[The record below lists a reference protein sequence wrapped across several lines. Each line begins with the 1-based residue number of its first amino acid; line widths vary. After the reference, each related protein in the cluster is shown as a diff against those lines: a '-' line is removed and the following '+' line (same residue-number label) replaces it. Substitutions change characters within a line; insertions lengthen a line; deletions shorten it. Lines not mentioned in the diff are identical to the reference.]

1 MKSEEFTI
9 KSQHDGLEL
18 GASLRIPDHPVGILQ
33 LVHGMAEHRER
44 YHNFMDYC
52 AQQGF
57 IVMIHDH
64 RGHGASVK
72 SETDYGYFYQDGMH
86 GIIEDVH
93 QVTLYLRERFPGL
106 PLTLFGHSMGSLVVR
121 CYTKKYD
128 ADIDQLIVCGS
139 PSKRFGA
146 GAGRLAVKL
155 LKILKDER
163 YRSSLVQKISFA
175 GYNEK
180 SAQLARQN
188 GETVSL
194 AEHYPS
200 ASSWIV
206 SDPEIVA
213 AYDTDARDG
222 FVFTLN
228 GFETLFGLMKASY
241 SKSGWKVAHPE
252 LPIFFI
258 AGAND
263 PCIISPKDFQ
273 KAVDFMRARGYH
285 NTKSKLYPGM
295 RHEIL
300 NERNKMQVWRDIT
313 EFISQTVLK

>member
-1 MKSEEFTI
+1 MKPEEFTI

-18 GASLRIPDHPVGILQ
+18 GVSLRIPEHPVGILQ

-44 YHNFMDYC
+44 YHDFMDYC
-52 AQQGF
+52 AKQGL
-57 IVMIHDH
+57 VVLIHDH

-72 SETDYGYFYQDGMH
+72 TTEDYGYFYQDGAR
-86 GIIEDVH
+86 GIVDDVH
-93 QVTLYLRERFPGL
+93 QLTLYLKERFPGL

-128 ADIDQLIVCGS
+128 ADIDRLIVCGS

-146 GAGRLAVKL
+146 GAGRAVVQL
-155 LKILKDER
+155 LKKLKGEH
-163 YRSSLVQKISFA
+163 YRSPLVQKLSLS

-180 SAQLARQN
+180 SSQLARAN
-188 GETVSL
+188 GEVVDFTK
-194 AEHYPS
+194 HYPS
-200 ASSWIV
+200 ESSWIV
-206 SDPEIVA
+206 SDPEVVT
-213 AYDTDARDG
+213 AYDADARDG

-228 GFETLFGLMKASY
+228 GFETLFGLMKTAY
-241 SKSGWKVAHPE
+241 SKSGWKVAHSE

-263 PCIISPKDFQ
+263 PCIISAKDFQ
-273 KAVDFMRARGYH
+273 KAVDFMRNRGYRDV
-285 NTKSKLYPGM
+285 KSKLYPGM

-300 NERNKMQVWRDIT
+300 NEKDKQIVWEDIIK
-313 EFISQTVLK
+313 FIS